1 MMPYGNLYDFEELV
15 KGYEKRI
22 NQRVNHRQLVRAALA
37 AQPPGSPRPPRPPFI
52 ARLGAWM
59 VRAGT
64 ALQGRTDE
72 LIVVAA
78 QPPAALG
85 PEGEPC

>member
-1 MMPYGNLYDFEELV
+1 MPYGNLYDFEERV
-15 KGYEKRI
+15 RGYEKR
-22 NQRVNHRQLVRAALA
+22 VNDHVAHRQLVRAALDARA
-37 AQPPGSPRPPRPPFI
+37 ASLARTPLA

-64 ALQGRTDE
+64 ALQGRTGR

-78 QPPAALG
+78 QPPARLE
-85 PEGEPC
+85 PDCEPC

>member
-1 MMPYGNLYDFEELV
+1 MPYGNLYDFEERVRGYDQRINDRVEQQKLV
-15 KGYEKRI
+15 K
-22 NQRVNHRQLVRAALA
+22 AALA
-37 AQPPGSPRPPRPPFI
+37 ARRARIPLA

-64 ALQGRTDE
+64 ALQGRTGR

-85 PEGEPC
+85 PDREPC